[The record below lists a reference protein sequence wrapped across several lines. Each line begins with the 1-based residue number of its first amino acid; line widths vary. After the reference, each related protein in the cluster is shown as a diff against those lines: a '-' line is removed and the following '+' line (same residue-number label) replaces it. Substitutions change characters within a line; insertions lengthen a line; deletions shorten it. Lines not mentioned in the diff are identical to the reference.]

1 MIPILGKWKFSES
14 APKPATKKQIKGIKI
29 NDKQKWNK
37 KIYKTFEFVQKEKK
51 K

>member
-1 MIPILGKWKFSES
+1 MTELLGKWTFSES

-37 KIYKTFEFVQKEKK
+37 KMYKTFKFVQKEE
-51 K
+51 